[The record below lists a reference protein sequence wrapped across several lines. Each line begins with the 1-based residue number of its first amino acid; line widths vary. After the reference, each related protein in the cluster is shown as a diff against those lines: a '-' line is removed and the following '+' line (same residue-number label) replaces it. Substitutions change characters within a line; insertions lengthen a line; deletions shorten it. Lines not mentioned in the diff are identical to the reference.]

1 MIWDPSLE
9 PCGKDAASGK
19 RGGWV
24 GYGRTDTYMQGVNG
38 STMTVPGH
46 PPVVM
51 NLAGF
56 RAITRQVSFDF
67 NTTSS
72 CGDPKSGIVF
82 PAWDEHDPMPLANGA
97 PLVSEADARP
107 PYQIIYSKNDR
118 SPWIDAYNA
127 DPFICK

>member
-1 MIWDPSLE
+1 
-9 PCGKDAASGK
+9 
-19 RGGWV
+19 
-24 GYGRTDTYMQGVNG
+24 
-38 STMTVPGH
+38 MTVPGH

-127 DPFICK
+127 DPFIYGLLHLHGADLSPLLGTSDGGSVEHGQ